1 MYTINIKQ
9 DSPPADVAVANMLR
23 EIELCKLAKTNAI
36 KIIHGY
42 GSHGVGGLIKQE
54 AIKALKQLKAKKQIL
69 DFISGEKFSQS
80 NKYYK
85 KLIEEYPELILD
97 SDLYPPNSGL
107 TIVLI
112 KLGGFGNI

>member
-9 DSPPADVAVANMLR
+9 DNPPTDVAVANMLQ
-23 EIELCKLAKTNAI
+23 EIELCTISGTKAI
-36 KIIHGY
+36 KIVHGY

-54 AIKALKQLKAKKQIL
+54 AIKALRTLRSKKKIL
-69 DFISGEKFSQS
+69 DFIPGEKFSVN

-85 KLIEEYPELILD
+85 KLSQEYPEIILD
-97 SDLYPPNSGL
+97 GDLYPPNFGL